1 VLVNS
6 PVLPREAFL
15 DSLLQKRVA
24 PVLALDYWYREDE
37 QRFAPYYH
45 LRSLLAALSVY
56 NAYQRHASRRRLYFE
71 REGEALQLAA
81 AIAAAFRDEV
91 QALGARAYIALIP
104 MRELVHAQASGAFPL
119 AELLRLRGIE
129 VLDFAPA
136 FASRAGDAGIGSLYL
151 PDGHLTA
158 AGNRLIAEQL
168 ARELSTTPD

>member
-1 VLVNS
+1 MLYSICPRRNSVN
-6 PVLPREAFL
+6 AF
-15 DSLLQKRVA
+15 S
-24 PVLALDYWYREDE
+24 
-37 QRFAPYYH
+37 
-45 LRSLLAALSVY
+45 
-56 NAYQRHASRRRLYFE
+56 SRRETRQRLYFD
-71 REGEALQLAA
+71 REGEALKLAL
-81 AIAAAFRDEV
+81 AIAVAFRDEV
-91 QALGARAYIALIP
+91 EALGARAYVALIP

-136 FASRAGDAGIGSLYL
+136 FARAGDAGSGPLFL